1 MHIIDGREYWVLPNG
16 NVYEYNSLTD
26 GPGDFV
32 GRLSE
37 DGASMYA
44 DAEEV
49 APPVA
54 PVAPAAPIAEATDA
68 RIAALEAKNA
78 ALTAALL
85 ASADAHEETIAAL
98 RAALRAIA

>member
-1 MHIIDGREYWVLPNG
+1 MAGEIRFISSTEYWVLPNG

-32 GRLSE
+32 GRLAE
-37 DGASMYA
+37 DGASLDA

-54 PVAPAAPIAEATDA
+54 PIAEATDA
-68 RIAALEAKNA
+68 RVAALEAKNA

-85 ASADAHEETIAAL
+85 ASADALQETVAAL
-98 RAALRAIA
+98 RAAQRAIAY